1 MSDDKSKSR
10 TILVVEDVEEIS
22 LLMRTMLRKR
32 GHHVLNAA
40 NARRALEIA
49 EKERPKLILTDLD
62 LPMLDQLI
70 RLVRAH
76 RDLKNLPVAIIDID
90 GPKVDEKSGL
100 KVLVDFDQLDELLQ
114 SPS

>member
-1 MSDDKSKSR
+1 
-10 TILVVEDVEEIS
+10 
-22 LLMRTMLRKR
+22 
-32 GHHVLNAA
+32 
-40 NARRALEIA
+40 
-49 EKERPKLILTDLD
+49 
-62 LPMLDQLI
+62 MLDQLM

-76 RDLKNLPVAIIDID
+76 RDLKNLPVAVIDID